1 MSLSLLYRTRIVT
14 RTKEIS
20 GIARRRL
27 ESRIRKKLMSY
38 IGKTRKIVN
47 YICWYWSQE
56 KFWWKILV
64 VLMFNSLTRNG
75 YRGERPNELSGS
87 WFQSK
92 CLSGQRL

>member
-1 MSLSLLYRTRIVT
+1 MRS
-14 RTKEIS
+14 
-20 GIARRRL
+20 
-27 ESRIRKKLMSY
+27 RKKLISCN
-38 IGKTRKIVN
+38 GKTRKIVN

-64 VLMFNSLTRNG
+64 ILMFNSMTRNG

-92 CLSGQRL
+92 CLSGQRYL